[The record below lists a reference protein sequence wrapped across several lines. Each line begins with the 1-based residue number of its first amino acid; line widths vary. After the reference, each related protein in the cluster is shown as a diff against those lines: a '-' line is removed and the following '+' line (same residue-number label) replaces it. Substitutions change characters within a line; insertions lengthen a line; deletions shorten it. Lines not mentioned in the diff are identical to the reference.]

1 LIISKKEDYMKLI
14 KTNDGVSLRPFG
26 GLVDEWFGQALG
38 RWFDDEAVAT
48 PGFASFPPVNIRET
62 KDAYV
67 LDMVAPGW
75 AKEDIKVNL
84 EGKTLFISA
93 QKAEKKA
100 EKEEGSDKVIRREYV
115 SRSFK
120 RSFTVDDSIDTQ
132 KIDAKYENGIL
143 KVVLAKKEEN
153 QVQNKEITIS

>member
-1 LIISKKEDYMKLI
+1 MKLI

-26 GLVDEWFGQALG
+26 GLVDDWFGQALG
-38 RWFDDEAVAT
+38 RWFDDEAVVT

-62 KDAYV
+62 KEAFV
-67 LDMVAPGW
+67 LDMAAPGW

-100 EKEEGSDKVIRREYV
+100 EKEEGSDKVIRREYA

-120 RSFTVDDSIDTQ
+120 RSFTVDDTIDTQ
-132 KIDAKYENGIL
+132 KVDAKYENGIL
-143 KVVLAKKEEN
+143 KVVLPKKEEN
-153 QVQNKEITIS
+153 LVKNKEITIS

>member
-1 LIISKKEDYMKLI
+1 MKLI

-26 GLVDEWFGQALG
+26 GLVDDWFGQALG
-38 RWFDDEAVAT
+38 RWFDDETVAT
-48 PGFASFPPVNIRET
+48 PGFSSFPPVNIRET
-62 KDAYV
+62 KEAFV

-75 AKEDIKVNL
+75 AKEDIKLNL

-93 QKAEKKA
+93 QKAEKT
-100 EKEEGSDKVIRREYV
+100 EQKEEASDKVIRREYT

-120 RSFTVDDSIDTQ
+120 RSFSVNESIDTQ

-143 KVVLAKKEEN
+143 KVVLPKKEESLE
-153 QVQNKEITIS
+153 QNKEITIS